1 MSVCVCVCGCVRCCV
16 SECCTYIYC
25 SRWDKRE
32 NETLDVFGVSD
43 GSDNTWNIRE
53 RERQRDKLPL
63 LEYFSLKTW
72 FYFNFFFVASFS
84 SKCRQRDGRNSLSS
98 SIEND
103 FFSPK
108 ATLSHSDYLNSN
120 GIPAIFNS
128 IRPISFHLTVF
139 FFPFSFPFSL
149 KWIAVLLL

>member
-72 FYFNFFFVASFS
+72 FYLNFFCCFFFIEMSSTGWPKSSELFHWKWLLFTESDFVPFGLFEFERYTRHFQLDSANLFS
-84 SKCRQRDGRNSLSS
+84 SNR
-98 SIEND
+98 
-103 FFSPK
+103 
-108 ATLSHSDYLNSN
+108 
-120 GIPAIFNS
+120 
-128 IRPISFHLTVF
+128 F
-139 FFPFSFPFSL
+139 FFLFLSPSL
-149 KWIAVLLL
+149 WNE